1 VLIRDAHIEFPDP
14 SSFLEEYER
23 SLSSGWTFI
32 ASEAAFELGEVL
44 EVTLDLSFCS
54 RSVRVLAVVT
64 SRVIPALARMLER
77 PAGAVI
83 EFADGIGALD
93 EMIRDTIASLE
104 GSPWERSDS
113 SSSPRRHPR
122 FPVTVKGSLETSR
135 TRVQAQT
142 LNLSMSGALLELPA
156 LDFDVGEQLEL
167 QLTHP
172 RTGETLALSA
182 RVVRQD
188 PRADRSTGV
197 AVEFDAAPAPDVE
210 SRKARF
216 LDQVRAVTHGRQVG
230 GVSGNLSGLSLPS
243 LLQSIATSSEC
254 GTMDIVGDGE
264 EAHLLFH
271 GNRLRYAAIGKIEG
285 VKALA
290 RLLEWPEGE
299 FSFQP
304 SIEPDEPERVP
315 IPIDQAVM
323 EAVHQAEELR
333 RLESATLPDT
343 VVLERMALPLSPAPD
358 KVEADVL
365 ALLLRP
371 ACPSALLDA
380 LPHSDADIW
389 RAMLGLIER
398 GVVRVR
404 E

>member
-1 VLIRDAHIEFPDP
+1 MQIRDAHIEFVEP

-32 ASEAAFELGEVL
+32 ASEADFELGEVL

-54 RSVRVLAVVT
+54 RSVRVLGVVT

-77 PAGAVI
+77 PAGVVV

-104 GSPWERSDS
+104 ESPWERSDS
-113 SSSPRRHPR
+113 SSEPRRHAR
-122 FPVTVKGSLETSR
+122 FPVALKGSVESAR

-172 RTGETLALSA
+172 RTGETVALSA

-188 PRADRSTGV
+188 ARPDRSTGV
-197 AVEFDAAPAPDVE
+197 AVEFDARDVDG
-210 SRKARF
+210 RKARF
-216 LDQVRAVTHGRQVG
+216 LDQVRAVTHGRQQVG

-243 LLQSIATSSEC
+243 LLQSIATSSER
-254 GTMDIVGDGE
+254 GTMDIIGERE
-264 EAHLLFH
+264 EAHLLFE
-271 GNRLRYAAIGKIEG
+271 GNRLRHAAIGKIEG

-304 SIEPDEPERVP
+304 SIEPGEPGHTP
-315 IPIDQAVM
+315 IPIEQAVM

-333 RLESATLPDT
+333 RLESARLPDT
-343 VVLERMALPLSPAPD
+343 VVLERLALPLSPAPD

-365 ALLLRP
+365 ELLLRP

-380 LPHSDADIW
+380 LPHSDAEIW

-398 GVVRVR
+398 GALRVR

>member
-1 VLIRDAHIEFPDP
+1 VLIRDAHIEFADP
-14 SSFLEEYER
+14 TAFLEEYER

-32 ASEAAFELGEVL
+32 ASEADFELGEVL

-54 RSVRVLAVVT
+54 RSVRVLGVVT

-77 PAGAVI
+77 PAGVVV

-104 GSPWERSDS
+104 SSPWTRSDS
-113 SSSPRRHPR
+113 SRSPRRHAR
-122 FPVTVKGSLETSR
+122 FPVSIKGSVESAHSR
-135 TRVQAQT
+135 VPAQT
-142 LNLSMSGALLELPA
+142 LNVSMSGALLELPA
-156 LDFDVGEQLEL
+156 LDFDVGEHLEL

-172 RTGETLALSA
+172 RTGETVALSA

-188 PRADRSTGV
+188 PRPDRTTGV
-197 AVEFDAAPAPDVE
+197 AVEFDAPDMDG
-210 SRKARF
+210 RKARF

-243 LLQSIATSSEC
+243 LLQSIATSSER
-254 GTMDIVGDGE
+254 GTMDIIGERE
-264 EAHLLFH
+264 EAHLLFE

-290 RLLEWPEGE
+290 RLMEWPEGE

-304 SIEPDEPERVP
+304 SIESGEPERVP
-315 IPIDQAVM
+315 VPIEQAVM

-333 RLESATLPDT
+333 RLDSVKLPDT
-343 VVLERMALPLSPAPD
+343 VVLERMALPLSPAPSQ
-358 KVEADVL
+358 VESDVL
-365 ALLLRP
+365 ELLARP

-380 LPHSDADIW
+380 LPHSDVEIW
-389 RAMLGLIER
+389 RAILDLVER
-398 GVVRVR
+398 SAVRVR
-404 E
+404 A